1 MASVSDPRAAVLFYS
16 VFALPTLHTATA
28 PFLQETPPRS
38 TPDSGPRYA
47 TPLTDRWNRY
57 TVLQFPYVPTT
68 GDRTRGVSFRV
79 FDHFPYRRAEV
90 ETIR

>member
-1 MASVSDPRAAVLFYS
+1 
-16 VFALPTLHTATA
+16 
-28 PFLQETPPRS
+28 
-38 TPDSGPRYA
+38 
-47 TPLTDRWNRY
+47 
-57 TVLQFPYVPTT
+57 VLQFPYVPTT